1 MEFLDSPNMQYWLPL
16 LIFFSRILDVSLG
29 TLRIIFVNRGMRYL
43 APVIGFFEVLIWLVV
58 ITQIMQ
64 RLSSPINYIAYA
76 GGFATGNFVGI
87 WLEGKLAVGITMV
100 RVITRTKALELVDY
114 LRDNGFRVTHVPA
127 ISNSGKVE
135 VLFLPARRREVPA
148 LIDIVKEYNPNA
160 LYTIEDM
167 RMVSMGSLP
176 GTPLNTGRK
185 RKTHWRMNRF
195 KRKGK

>member
-1 MEFLDSPNMQYWLPL
+1 MEFLDSENMQYLLPL
-16 LIFFSRILDVSLG
+16 IIFFSRIIDVTLG

-58 ITQIMQ
+58 ISQIMQ

-76 GGFATGNFVGI
+76 AGFASGNFVGI
-87 WLEGKLAVGITMV
+87 WLEGKLAVGLTMV
-100 RVITRTKALELVDY
+100 RIITRTKAKELIKF
-114 LRDNGFRVTHVPA
+114 LRDSDYRVTHVPA
-127 ISNSGKVE
+127 EANSGKVE
-135 VLFLPARRREVPA
+135 MLFLPARRKEVPA

-167 RMVSMGSLP
+167 RMVSMWSLP
-176 GTPLNTGRK
+176 GTPLNTSRK
-185 RKTHWRMNRF
+185 RKAYWRSNRF